1 MKNMNDI
8 RSKITEFA
16 DEAGVPEEYF
26 IEFME
31 DFDRIVGGGTE
42 VFELDGFSGIG
53 WMVYRDGDAGW
64 TWKSYETGEDDIYWG
79 KHGSRAEAMISAAA
93 DAEENVYDY
102 VDSRIGDRIRAAI

>member
-1 MKNMNDI
+1 MKNKEDV
-8 RSKITEFA
+8 RGEFLSMA
-16 DEAGVPEEYF
+16 IYTNGVEYARLLMEEYDK
-26 IEFME
+26 IMG
-31 DFDRIVGGGTE
+31 DSAE

-64 TWKSYETGEDDIYWG
+64 TWKSYETGEEDIYWG
-79 KHGSRAEAMISAAA
+79 KHGSRAEALISAAA